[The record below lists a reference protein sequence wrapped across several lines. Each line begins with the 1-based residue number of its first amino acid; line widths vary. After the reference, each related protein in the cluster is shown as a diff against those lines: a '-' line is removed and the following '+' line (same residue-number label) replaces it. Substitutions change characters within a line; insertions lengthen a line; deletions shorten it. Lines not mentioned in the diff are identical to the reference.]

1 MTWKRS
7 VKSLLRTKKRTF
19 ILTGLAVI
27 VILVYLAIDSYFD
40 NSTSGEFKTI
50 IDTWNKIK
58 TQQNK
63 TNIYLK

>member
-7 VKSLLRTKKRTF
+7 VKSLLRTKKRVF
-19 ILTGLAVI
+19 ILSGLAVI

-40 NSTSGEFKTI
+40 NSTNGEFTTI
-50 IDTWNKIK
+50 IDAWSKIK